1 MHSHCPEL
9 VEQQVK
15 DISKRQQPGRPV
27 PPLPGASVHQG
38 SRWSLAFSSGVRDV
52 CAGSSLFWF
61 PRLVC
66 LSEGL
71 ALPPTGFGC
80 RELFIRSVSFRFR
93 RCLRRRSP
101 AAPVPSPTGA
111 QRPYTV
117 SSWAR
122 DVGRGE
128 QCWWSLPL
136 CSLRSAHLTRRL
148 GLSLT
153 GSGSRELLRAGIRG
167 CGTSGKHRPCLLEK
181 FCFRVPSSPGSF
193 LAAENLV
200 LPVVPRLRFAR
211 GVLPRGSLQ
220 RQQPGRPVPPLPG
233 ASVHQGSR
241 WSLAFSSGVRDV
253 CAGSSLFWFPRL
265 VCLSESLALPPTGF
279 GCRELFIRSVSFR
292 FRRRC
297 LRRRSPAAPGPSP
310 TGAQRPYT
318 VSSSAR
324 DVGRGGV

>member
-1 MHSHCPEL
+1 VVPRLRFARGVLPRGSL
-9 VEQQVK
+9 Q
-15 DISKRQQPGRPV
+15 RQQPGRPV
-27 PPLPGASVHQG
+27 SPLPGASVHQG

-80 RELFIRSVSFRFR
+80 RELFIRSVSFRVR
-93 RCLRRRSP
+93 RCLWQGSCR
-101 AAPVPSPTGA
+101 SPTGA

-128 QCWWSLPL
+128 QCWWSLLL

-167 CGTSGKHRPCLLEK
+167 SVVVVVFVVVVVVCCLWCG
-181 FCFRVPSSPGSF
+181 
-193 LAAENLV
+193 
-200 LPVVPRLRFAR
+200 
-211 GVLPRGSLQ
+211 
-220 RQQPGRPVPPLPG
+220 
-233 ASVHQGSR
+233 
-241 WSLAFSSGVRDV
+241 
-253 CAGSSLFWFPRL
+253 
-265 VCLSESLALPPTGF
+265 
-279 GCRELFIRSVSFR
+279 
-292 FRRRC
+292 C
-297 LRRRSPAAPGPSP
+297 LRVTHAPFK
-310 TGAQRPYT
+310 
-318 VSSSAR
+318 
-324 DVGRGGV
+324 